1 MISIQN
7 VTNREAEIIA
17 DLSRQTF
24 YETFAAFNSKNDMDK
39 FMNEQFTKEQL
50 IQEVQDSANIFF
62 VALDENKPVGYLFLR
77 ESSNPEG
84 LENLNSI
91 EIARIY
97 SVNSSI
103 GTGVGKLLME
113 KCLETAKK
121 NNKKIIWLGV
131 WEKNTRAINF
141 YKKWGFEKFGEH
153 SFLLGDDVQ
162 KDWLMKKSL
171 E

>member
-97 SVNSSI
+97 SVNASI

-113 KCLETAKK
+113 KCLVTAKK